1 MSTRRE
7 VVKCVVSGPEK
18 AQVEGR
24 DVYMY
29 TIVGAILADKRIH
42 DFDANKVVLAGST
55 WGLLDALE
63 RTPQGYADCSL
74 DDANSVL
81 TNLGR
86 IHSTLQLTAAE
97 WRVKLHAEL
106 KDGWRNDKEVA
117 DILECFDEDVTRGAE
132 TPAAIARRLADYS
145 IR

>member
-1 MSTRRE
+1 MSNRRE

-18 AQVEGR
+18 GQVDGR

-29 TIVGAILADKRIH
+29 TVVGAILADKRIH
-42 DFDANKVVLAGST
+42 AFDAKEVILAGPT

-74 DDANSVL
+74 VDANSVL
-81 TNLGR
+81 AHLGR
-86 IHSTLQLTAAE
+86 IHSTLQLTVAE
-97 WRVKLHAEL
+97 WRARLHTEL
-106 KDGWRNDKEVA
+106 KDGWRNDKEIS
-117 DILECFDEDVTRGAE
+117 DILECFDEDVVRGAE
-132 TPAAIARRLADYS
+132 TPAAIAQRLADYS